1 MNIDDIVITAATL
14 DDVDTLFRWGED
26 NRELC
31 GGEES
36 KWYNKEELAA
46 LIGKNKEDLFFVA
59 RYDKEPIGMCLT
71 RVFEGW
77 AYLETL
83 FVKKEYR
90 GRSIGT
96 LLVNKMVEP
105 LKKRKIRNLSI
116 QPEVENNKALS
127 LYKKLGFVQ
136 GLTFHWMDK
145 AL

>member
-1 MNIDDIVITAATL
+1 MNDVTITEASL
-14 DDVDTLFRWGED
+14 NDVDTLFRWGEE
-26 NRELC
+26 NWELW

-46 LIGKNKEDLFFVA
+46 LIGINKEDLFFIA
-59 RYDKEPIGMCLT
+59 RYDKKPVGMCLT

-77 AYLETL
+77 AYLESL
-83 FVKKEYR
+83 FVIKDYR
-90 GRSIGT
+90 GQGIGT
-96 LLVNKMVEP
+96 MLVNKMVGP

-136 GLTFHWMDK
+136 GFTFHWMDK